1 MRTIVLDHEGFLW
14 GLGGWSGIE
23 TVPNQLQRC
32 LQGRFERSIVKSSG
46 NSTCRTRFSFETDP
60 RFNQPVHRIMIQNL
74 ARRTR
79 QVTVCTVLT
88 AVIST
93 TSLFAQGVPPKQDTL
108 LTRWVIDGGP
118 TMLFIGAAI
127 VAFIA
132 IGIYNF
138 MLLTKAK
145 FCPDDLKAVLMDHMA
160 NCRVRSAI
168 EVAATHPS
176 YLGRMVAYSF
186 PNIDATQPETLGRD
200 QVEDAMADFSVNE
213 NRKIMTWINYIS
225 VIAQASPMLGLLGTV
240 IGMVSAFGTL
250 KTSGG
255 ADPSQLAGDISVA
268 LLTTLWG
275 LINAI
280 PCIVVFYILKN
291 KFANLVAETVHTCEE
306 LLNAAVAT
314 VNADTLYAKIPEGIA
329 V

>member
-1 MRTIVLDHEGFLW
+1 MIPHQSRRNAVFLLAGLATLVLTSPALLAQDVAPA
-14 GLGGWSGIE
+14 SE
-23 TVPNQLQRC
+23 TLLQRWV
-32 LQGRFERSIVKSSG
+32 LSG
-46 NSTCRTRFSFETDP
+46 
-60 RFNQPVHRIMIQNL
+60 
-74 ARRTR
+74 
-79 QVTVCTVLT
+79 
-88 AVIST
+88 
-93 TSLFAQGVPPKQDTL
+93 GK
-108 LTRWVIDGGP
+108 
-118 TMLFIGAAI
+118 TMFFIGAAV

-132 IGIYNF
+132 LTVYNF
-138 MLLTKAK
+138 MALTKTK
-145 FCPDDLKAVLMDHMA
+145 YCPDDLKAALMDHMT

-168 EVAATHPS
+168 ELAASHPS

-186 PNIDATQPETLGRD
+186 PNIDATRPEDLGRD
-200 QVEDAMADFSVNE
+200 QVEDAMADFTINE
-213 NRKIMTWINYIS
+213 NRKAMTWINYIS

-250 KTSGG
+250 KVSGG

-280 PCIVVFYILKN
+280 PCIIVFYILKN
-291 KFANLVAETVHTCEE
+291 RFNGLVADCVHTAEE

-329 V
+329 E

>member
-1 MRTIVLDHEGFLW
+1 
-14 GLGGWSGIE
+14 
-23 TVPNQLQRC
+23 
-32 LQGRFERSIVKSSG
+32 
-46 NSTCRTRFSFETDP
+46 
-60 RFNQPVHRIMIQNL
+60 MIHQL
-74 ARRTR
+74 ARRSNHIAT
-79 QVTVCTVLT
+79 
-88 AVIST
+88 ST
-93 TSLFAQGVPPKQDTL
+93 LIAIAITTPALFAQATAAAAAPKPSDSM

-132 IGIYNF
+132 IAIYNF
-138 MLLTKAK
+138 MALTKAK
-145 FCPDDLKAVLMDHMA
+145 FAPDDLKAVLMDHMT

-186 PNIDATQPETLGRD
+186 PNIDATRPEDLGRD

-225 VIAQASPMLGLLGTV
+225 VCAQASPMLGLLGTV
-240 IGMVSAFGTL
+240 LGMVSAFGTL

-280 PCIVVFYILKN
+280 PCIIVFYVLKN
-291 KFANLVAETVHTCEE
+291 RFAELVADAIHSSEE

-329 V
+329 E